1 MFFAGATVNKYK
13 KFICFLLQHTSM
25 SEEKTIERKQIYN
38 GRVVQLRVD
47 TVSLPGGT
55 TKKREVVVHP
65 GAAAIVALN
74 DNKEVL
80 LVEQYRKAVE
90 SKTLEI
96 PAGTLEA
103 GESPEEC
110 ARRELI
116 EETGFQAS
124 KLEKLVAFF
133 PSPGFSSEIIHVFK
147 ASGLKQK
154 HDAEAELAIRFV
166 GLEEIVEIIRK
177 GEIRD
182 GKTVIG
188 VLMAAT
194 TD

>member
-1 MFFAGATVNKYK
+1 MN
-13 KFICFLLQHTSM
+13 
-25 SEEKTIERKQIYN
+25 EEKSIKSEQIYK

-47 TVSLPGGT
+47 TVSLPDGQ
-55 TKKREVVVHP
+55 TKIREIVHHP
-65 GAAAIVALN
+65 GAAAIVALT
-74 DNKEVL
+74 NKDEGEDREVL

-96 PAGTLEA
+96 PAGTLEE

-124 KLEKLVAFF
+124 KLDKLVEFY
-133 PSPGFSSEIIHVFK
+133 PSPGFSSEIIHIFE
-147 ASGLKQK
+147 ASGLKK
-154 HDAEAELAIRFV
+154 VSDVDAELPIRFV
-166 GLEEIVEIIRK
+166 PLSELLIKIRR
-177 GEIRD
+177 GEIKD

-188 VLMAAT
+188 VLMVSGGWNNKSKKRSSKSPVL
-194 TD
+194 